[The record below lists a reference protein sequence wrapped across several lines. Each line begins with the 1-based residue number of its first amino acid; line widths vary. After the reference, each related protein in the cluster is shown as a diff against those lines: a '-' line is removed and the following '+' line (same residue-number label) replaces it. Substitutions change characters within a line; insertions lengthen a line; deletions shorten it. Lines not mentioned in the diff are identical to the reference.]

1 MACAQPDS
9 KNAAAVLLRGVDL
22 IFAAPDGGAPVAALR
37 DIHLRLDGGERAALV
52 GPSGSGKT
60 SLLSIIAGLQT
71 PSGGEARIFGRDLA
85 ALDEDARA
93 ALRGEQIGVVFQ
105 HFHLMPTL
113 TALENV
119 ALPLELAG
127 RDEAETRAAEAL
139 AAVGLAARAGHYPR
153 QLSGGEQQRVAIAR
167 AFAPRP
173 RLLLADEPTGNLD
186 SESSAVAL
194 DALFDL
200 VDSVGATMLFITHDR
215 EILPRFSRV
224 LTIRDG
230 ALAESD
236 SPARA

>member
-1 MACAQPDS
+1 MDS
-9 KNAAAVLLRGVDL
+9 DVSESIAAISLRGVDL
-22 IFAAPDGGAPVAALR
+22 SFPAPDGGAPVAALR
-37 DIHLRLDGGERAALV
+37 GIDLRLEDGERAALI

-60 SLLSIIAGLQT
+60 SLLSIVAGLQT
-71 PSGGEARIFGRDLA
+71 PSGGEAKIFGRDLA
-85 ALDEDARA
+85 ALDEDERA
-93 ALRGEQIGVVFQ
+93 ALRGERIGVVFQ
-105 HFHLMPTL
+105 HFHLMPTF

-127 RDEAETRAAEAL
+127 RADAASRAAAAL

-194 DALFDL
+194 DALFGL
-200 VDSVGATMLFITHDR
+200 AERAATTMLFITHDR

-230 ALAESD
+230 ALSESD
-236 SPARA
+236 SPGRG